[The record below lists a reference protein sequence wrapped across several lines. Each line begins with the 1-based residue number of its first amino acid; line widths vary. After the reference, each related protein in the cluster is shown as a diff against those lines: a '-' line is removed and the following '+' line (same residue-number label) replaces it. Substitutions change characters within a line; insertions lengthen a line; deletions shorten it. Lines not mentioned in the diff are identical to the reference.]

1 MKKAKKFFGAL
12 TAVSVLASAF
22 SAVPAMAE
30 EFDAYNPPVATVAS
44 GDLKGYMDGDTYT
57 FLGVPYATSERFQ
70 MPQEVEPWEGVYNAQ
85 AYGKVCKIPEQTS
98 VGSDEMLWP
107 HRYWIQGEDCQN
119 LNIWT
124 QSLDETA
131 KKPVMVFF
139 HGGGYNNGSSIESA
153 AYDGK
158 NLSEYGDVVVVTV
171 NHRLNAL
178 GFLDLSAYGDEYA
191 NTGNL
196 GIADLV
202 TSLEWVQ
209 ENIETFGG
217 DPDNVTIFGQSGG
230 GGKVLTLMKTPAA
243 EGLFD
248 KVICESAVYG
258 RIDNTQEVTQLAASY
273 TLENLGLDET
283 QVAELKTM
291 DYTDLVTAG
300 AAAYDRITEERGQ
313 IAFNTR
319 GYAWAPSVDNEYV
332 MEDYCD
338 WAADIPVMIG
348 STFAEFDYSWNILDG
363 RKNEWTEEETM
374 ANLTDRYGENAQA
387 IADAFAEVFP
397 EHKLADAYFYSAF
410 MRETV
415 EQLVAGK
422 LESANAPVY
431 AYLFDFEAPVNG
443 GGVAFHCSELIYAF
457 HNVDIPVVTRATGGG
472 EDAHQMQDIV
482 ATAWTNFA
490 KTGSPSQDSLEWS
503 AYTAEEP
510 NTMILS
516 SDSRCGVLDDAEL
529 RSLIMESLGQ
539 TEE

>member
-1 MKKAKKFFGAL
+1 MMKNRKKLAG
-12 TAVSVLASAF
+12 VLATATVLTSAF
-22 SAVPAMAE
+22 APLTVMAE
-30 EFDAYNPPVATVAS
+30 DFDAYNPPVAEVEA
-44 GDLKGYMDGDTYT
+44 GQIKGFMDDDTYT
-57 FLGVPYATSERFQ
+57 FLGVPYAASERFQ
-70 MPQEVEPWEGVYNAQ
+70 MPQKVEAWDGVYNAQ
-85 AYGKVCKIPEQTS
+85 AYGKTCKIPEQTS

-124 QSLDETA
+124 QQLDETA
-131 KKPVMVFF
+131 KKPVLVFF

-158 NLSEYGDVVVVTV
+158 NLSEYGDAVVVTV

-178 GFLDLSAYGDEYA
+178 GFLDLSAYGDEYE

-202 TSLEWVQ
+202 ASLQWIKD
-209 ENIETFGG
+209 NIETFGG

-248 KVICESAVYG
+248 KVICESAVFG
-258 RIDNTQEVTQLAASY
+258 RIDNTQEVTQQAAAY
-273 TLENLGLDET
+273 TLENLGLDEN
-283 QVAELKTM
+283 QVDELKTM

-300 AAAYDRITEERGQ
+300 ASAYDKITEERGK

-319 GYAWAPSVDNEYV
+319 GYAWAPSVDNKYV

-363 RKNEWTEEETM
+363 KKNEWTEEETM
-374 ANLTDRYGENAQA
+374 ANLTDRYGDKAQE
-387 IADAFAEVFP
+387 IADEFAKVFP
-397 EHKLADAYFYSAF
+397 DQKLADAYFYSGF

-415 EQLVAGK
+415 AELLSAK
-422 LESANAPVY
+422 LKDATAPVY
-431 AYLFDFEAPVNG
+431 SYLFDYEAPVNG

-472 EDAHQMQDIV
+472 EDAHKVQDVV
-482 ATAWTNFA
+482 ATAWLNFA
-490 KTGSPSQDSLEWS
+490 KTGSPSQDGLEWKPYTEDKQASS
-503 AYTAEEP
+503 ARKEQTECRDLGDG
-510 NTMILS
+510 T
-516 SDSRCGVLDDAEL
+516 L
-529 RSLIMESLGQ
+529 RGLIMSALGQ
-539 TEE
+539 E